1 MKLPKARQLPS
12 GSWFVRVQVDGK
24 PISIT
29 KPTKREAESEAA
41 ALKSKAKQYTASS
54 DKTLTEAIDD
64 YISAREN
71 VLSPSTIRVYRQIQ
85 NCRFQNLMHLKL
97 SSLSQDKLQRS
108 VNAEAK
114 SISAKSLK
122 NAWGLIGAVIA
133 DATGLRVTVRL
144 PQVVHD
150 DLPYL
155 TAEQIPL
162 FLEAIKGDPYEIPI
176 LLGLSSLRRSE
187 ILAVRWEDIDLKN
200 NCIHVHG
207 SAVYN
212 SAGELVQRQENKNT
226 SSRRTVPFI
235 IPQLRDAVE
244 AADKKTEYA
253 ATCAPNTIRC
263 ATNRLCKKA
272 GLPSIGAHGL
282 RRSFASLCY
291 HLQVPEQITM
301 LAGGWSDIYTM
312 RKIYTKISQKDLKT
326 QGKVLSDFF
335 ANCNKPVTEK

>member
-24 PISIT
+24 TISIT
-29 KPTKREAESEAA
+29 KPTKREAEQEAA
-41 ALKSKAKQYTASS
+41 ALKSKAKQLTCSS
-54 DKTLTEAIDD
+54 DKTLTQAIDD
-64 YISAREN
+64 YISSREN

-85 NCRFQNLMHLKL
+85 RNRFQALMCLKL
-97 SSLSQDKLQRS
+97 SALTQDKLQRT

-114 SISAKSLK
+114 TISAKSLK
-122 NAWGLIGAVIA
+122 NAWGLIGAVITES
-133 DATGLRVTVRL
+133 TGLRVTVRL

-155 TAEQIPL
+155 TAEQIPK

-187 ILAVRWEDIDLKN
+187 ILAVRWEDIDLEH

-212 SAGELVQRQENKNT
+212 SSGTLVHRQENKNT
-226 SSRRTVPFI
+226 SSRRTVPFL
-235 IPQLRDAVE
+235 IPQLREAVE
-244 AADKKTEYA
+244 AADKSSEYA
-253 ATCAPNTIRC
+253 AQCAPNTIRC

-272 GLPSIGAHGL
+272 GLPQIGAHGL

-312 RKIYTKISQKDLKT
+312 RKIYTKISQKDINS
-326 QGKVLSDFF
+326 QGIKLTEFF
-335 ANCNKPVTEK
+335 ENCNKTVTE

>member
-24 PISIT
+24 TISIT
-29 KPTKREAESEAA
+29 KPTKREAEQEAA
-41 ALKSKAKQYTASS
+41 ALKSKAKQLTCSS
-54 DKTLTEAIDD
+54 DKTLTQAIDD
-64 YISAREN
+64 YISSREN

-85 NCRFQNLMHLKL
+85 RNRFQALMCLKL
-97 SSLSQDKLQRS
+97 SALTQDKLQRA

-114 SISAKSLK
+114 TISAKSLK
-122 NAWGLIGAVIA
+122 NAWGLIGAVITES
-133 DATGLRVTVRL
+133 TGLRVTVRL

-155 TAEQIPL
+155 TAEQIPK

-187 ILAVRWEDIDLKN
+187 ILAVRWEDIDLEH

-212 SAGELVQRQENKNT
+212 SSGTLVHRQENKNT
-226 SSRRTVPFI
+226 SSRRTVPFL
-235 IPQLRDAVE
+235 IPQLREAVE
-244 AADKKTEYA
+244 AADKSSEYA
-253 ATCAPNTIRC
+253 AQCAPNTIRC

-272 GLPSIGAHGL
+272 GLPQIGAHGL

-312 RKIYTKISQKDLKT
+312 RKIYTKISQKDINS
-326 QGKVLSDFF
+326 QGIKLTEFF
-335 ANCNKPVTEK
+335 ENCNKTATE

>member
-12 GSWFVRVQVDGK
+12 GSWFIRVQVDGK
-24 PISIT
+24 TISIT
-29 KPTKREAESEAA
+29 KPTKREAEQEAA
-41 ALKSKAKQYTASS
+41 ALKSKAKQLTCSS
-54 DKTLTEAIDD
+54 NKTLNDAIDD
-64 YISAREN
+64 YISSREN

-85 NCRFQNLMHLKL
+85 RNRFQSLMCLKL
-97 SSLSQDKLQRS
+97 SAITQEKLQRT
-108 VNAEAK
+108 VNAEART
-114 SISAKSLK
+114 ISAKSLK
-122 NAWGLIGAVIA
+122 NAWGLIGAVLN
-133 DATGLRVTVRL
+133 DATGLRFTVRL

-155 TAEQIPL
+155 TPEQIPL
-162 FLEAIKGDPYEIPI
+162 FLDAIKGDPYEIPI

-187 ILAVRWEDIDLKN
+187 ILAVRWEDIDLEN

-212 SAGELVQRQENKNT
+212 SDGELVHRQENKNT
-226 SSRRTVPFI
+226 SSRRTVPFL
-235 IPQLRDAVE
+235 IPQLRDAVKSTE
-244 AADKKTEYA
+244 KNSEYA
-253 ATCAPNTIRC
+253 VTCAPNTIRC

-272 GLPSIGAHGL
+272 GLPPIGAHGL

-312 RKIYTKISQKDLKT
+312 RKIYTKISQKDIKT
-326 QGKVLSDFF
+326 QGRVLTDFF
-335 ANCNKPVTEK
+335 VNCNKTVTDK

>member
-24 PISIT
+24 TISIT
-29 KPTKREAESEAA
+29 KPTKREAEQEAA
-41 ALKSKAKQYTASS
+41 ALKSKAKQPTCSS
-54 DKTLTEAIDD
+54 DKTLTQAIDD
-64 YISAREN
+64 YISSREN

-85 NCRFQNLMHLKL
+85 RNRFQALMCLKL
-97 SSLSQDKLQRS
+97 SALTQDKLQRT

-114 SISAKSLK
+114 TISAKSLK
-122 NAWGLIGAVIA
+122 NAWGLIGAVITES
-133 DATGLRVTVRL
+133 TGLRVTVRL

-155 TAEQIPL
+155 TAEQIPK
-162 FLEAIKGDPYEIPI
+162 FLEAIKGDTYEIPI

-187 ILAVRWEDIDLKN
+187 ILAVRWEDIDLEH

-212 SAGELVQRQENKNT
+212 SSGALVHRQENKNT
-226 SSRRTVPFI
+226 SSRRTVPFL
-235 IPQLRDAVE
+235 IPQLREAVE
-244 AADKKTEYA
+244 AADKSSEYA
-253 ATCAPNTIRC
+253 AQCAPNTIRC

-272 GLPSIGAHGL
+272 GLPQIGAHGL

-312 RKIYTKISQKDLKT
+312 RKIYTKISQKDINS
-326 QGKVLSDFF
+326 QGIKLTEFF
-335 ANCNKPVTEK
+335 ENCNKAVTE

>member
-24 PISIT
+24 TISIT
-29 KPTKREAESEAA
+29 KPTKREAEQEAA
-41 ALKSKAKQYTASS
+41 ALKSKAKQLTCSS
-54 DKTLTEAIDD
+54 DKTLTQAIDD
-64 YISAREN
+64 YISSREN

-85 NCRFQNLMHLKL
+85 RNRFQALMCLKL
-97 SSLSQDKLQRS
+97 SALTQDKLQRT

-114 SISAKSLK
+114 TISAKSLK
-122 NAWGLIGAVIA
+122 NAWGLIGAVITES
-133 DATGLRVTVRL
+133 TGLRVTVRL

-155 TAEQIPL
+155 TAEQIPK
-162 FLEAIKGDPYEIPI
+162 FLEAIKGDPCEIPI

-187 ILAVRWEDIDLKN
+187 ILAVRWEDIDLEH

-212 SAGELVQRQENKNT
+212 SSGTLVHRQENKNT
-226 SSRRTVPFI
+226 SSRRTVPFL
-235 IPQLRDAVE
+235 IPQLREAVE
-244 AADKKTEYA
+244 AADKSSEYA
-253 ATCAPNTIRC
+253 AQCAPNTIRC

-272 GLPSIGAHGL
+272 GLPQIGAHGL

-312 RKIYTKISQKDLKT
+312 RKIYTKISQKDINS
-326 QGKVLSDFF
+326 QGIKLTEFF
-335 ANCNKPVTEK
+335 ENCNKTVTE